1 MIDFHNVVSFLED
14 KFELPVISEIVSN
27 MMLIKVN
34 GLDNYSLAKYIY
46 DNMDGLKVS
55 VKEKE
60 GYKFNNLGWVKV
72 ERCDTKM
79 FIQTRELCGY

>member
-1 MIDFHNVVSFLED
+1 MDFKTVVDFVEQ
-14 KFELPVISEIVSN
+14 KFELPVVSQIVSN
-27 MMLIKVN
+27 MMLIKIN

-46 DNMDGLKVS
+46 DNLDGLTVT

-72 ERCDTKM
+72 ERSNNRE
-79 FIQTRELCGY
+79 FIQTREACGY

>member
-1 MIDFHNVVSFLED
+1 MSFD
-14 KFELPVISEIVSN
+14 DIVKFVEHRFQLPAVKEITSN

-46 DNMDGLKVS
+46 DNVDKVKVS

-72 ERCDTKM
+72 EISNENLFVQTKD
-79 FIQTRELCGY
+79 ICGC

>member
-1 MIDFHNVVSFLED
+1 MDFKYIVKFVED
-14 KFELPVISEIVSN
+14 KFKLPVVSEMAAN
-27 MMLIKVN
+27 MMLIKIN

-46 DNMDGLKVS
+46 DNVDNVKVS

-72 ERCDTKM
+72 EKCDDKI
-79 FIQTRELCGY
+79 FLQTREKCGF